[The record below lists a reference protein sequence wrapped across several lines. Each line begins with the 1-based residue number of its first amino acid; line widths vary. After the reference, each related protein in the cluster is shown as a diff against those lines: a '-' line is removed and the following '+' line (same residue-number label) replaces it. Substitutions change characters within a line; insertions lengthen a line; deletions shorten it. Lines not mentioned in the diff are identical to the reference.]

1 MAIGGG
7 LGVLEVPIEVMNAR
21 PYLILRMT
29 RRVNAFKTNLTCW
42 LVRKYLIRTLWLQAL
57 LTRVLLKIVG
67 EWLILQSRLGGF
79 CSLDAE
85 EGVSFF
91 SIYWNI
97 QVVFE
102 WDSEREFAGRPCR
115 YIHSLRPGWLLN
127 RILVLWA
134 GSFIDRQGYYNIV
147 CLLWRNFERYCRLLL
162 HWDRSQ
168 YLKGKNWGLEP
179 LNQGVVDYAFQVL
192 WRCQPSWDK
201 TRNLWMVS
209 ITRSDWCWNL
219 NTEMVVNCLASGTLV
234 KILSC
239 IWCDDT

>member
-1 MAIGGG
+1 MLLEPQFEEGEVWLAAGWPWLLLRSDYKQISDVFWYYKD
-7 LGVLEVPIEVMNAR
+7 LNLQWPWGVALVSIEVMNAR

-91 SIYWNI
+91 TIYWNI

-102 WDSEREFAGRPCR
+102 WDSEREFAGRPCM
-115 YIHSLRPGWLLN
+115 YIHWGLVGCSIEYLSCELEVLL
-127 RILVLWA
+127 
-134 GSFIDRQGYYNIV
+134 IDRCTI
-147 CLLWRNFERYCRLLL
+147 
-162 HWDRSQ
+162 
-168 YLKGKNWGLEP
+168 
-179 LNQGVVDYAFQVL
+179 
-192 WRCQPSWDK
+192 
-201 TRNLWMVS
+201 
-209 ITRSDWCWNL
+209 I
-219 NTEMVVNCLASGTLV
+219 
-234 KILSC
+234 
-239 IWCDDT
+239 